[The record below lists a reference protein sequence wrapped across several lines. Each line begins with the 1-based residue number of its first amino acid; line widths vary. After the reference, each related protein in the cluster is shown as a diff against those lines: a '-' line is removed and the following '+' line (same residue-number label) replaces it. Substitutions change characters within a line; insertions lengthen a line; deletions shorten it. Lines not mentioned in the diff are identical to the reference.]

1 MDILIVG
8 NGFDLSHF
16 LPTKYDH
23 FMEAMISIDNFQSST
38 EMKFDDIY
46 KNLIENEN
54 YFFSKTKELYRC
66 DLIKLDEDQVKI
78 FKEKLQSNIWYK
90 YFLEHV
96 NDIKTWIDFEQKID
110 EALIYATKAI
120 KNIEEKHL
128 NSSSFN
134 NPIYTTPSS
143 NQVSY
148 FFTEFQFNI
157 LTCLNFIN
165 EQPRAPNSRYR
176 SGLLNKVYFK
186 SETTEFYGFDSHK
199 FLYFLQSE
207 LEKFIDIFNLY
218 LLYIID

>member
-96 NDIKTWIDFEQKID
+96 NNIKTWIDVEQKIE

-120 KNIEEKHL
+120 KNIEVKH
-128 NSSSFN
+128 
-134 NPIYTTPSS
+134 
-143 NQVSY
+143 
-148 FFTEFQFNI
+148 
-157 LTCLNFIN
+157 
-165 EQPRAPNSRYR
+165 
-176 SGLLNKVYFK
+176 
-186 SETTEFYGFDSHK
+186 
-199 FLYFLQSE
+199 
-207 LEKFIDIFNLY
+207 
-218 LLYIID
+218 